1 MELVIARAKTQNQSQ
16 FRGHRNLLF
25 WGYLAGIAVHGPL
38 TLSSGTPWGIGL
50 LSLAELAAFIVAFVR
65 AKHNWLVIW
74 AYLAAARAS
83 ATLIW
88 LAFWGAFLAPGIVI
102 LGTLLWFAL
111 VPVLLYWHDQ
121 IAVQQGLKSW
131 VPIGGPSDW

>member
-1 MELVIARAKTQNQSQ
+1 
-16 FRGHRNLLF
+16 
-25 WGYLAGIAVHGPL
+25 
-38 TLSSGTPWGIGL
+38 
-50 LSLAELAAFIVAFVR
+50 LSLVEVAVFIVAFVR

-74 AYLAAARAS
+74 AYLTAARAS
-83 ATLIW
+83 TTLIW